1 MVAQPDRRDRPVRG
15 HGRGAGPGSAT
26 LPRRDSRR
34 AHRHALR
41 ASQGPG
47 HDQARVPGRLR
58 PRGGSQG
65 RGTGPRWPARGR
77 GSGGARRRGA
87 PDPVGRRRTGR
98 SRCGGPGRS
107 GGGAAPPARLTHRY
121 RRSGPPARSA
131 RVAQQMDG
139 VANTRSESCAPITT
153 VTWSTAVSCADPT
166 SPRAAASTPA
176 CGRCASGYRTAEL
189 VAPVVVTAPTCIP
202 AVLRREASSAAA
214 AGSPE
219 PLRMSTMAGAPSNDP
234 VLHPVVGAGVGVE
247 VGVGFAVD
255 CGDGP
260 GVVDDDGDGVVDG
273 ALAGGC
279 VLVDGALAGGCVL
292 VDGALAGGCVVV
304 DGALAG
310 GCVVID
316 GALDGGSPVVED
328 DVAGGGTDG
337 GPSAAGAGP
346 AAGTRCTGTA
356 GGGAGLAGGTDGG
369 ASAGGVGRLG
379 AGVPA

>member
-1 MVAQPDRRDRPVRG
+1 
-15 HGRGAGPGSAT
+15 
-26 LPRRDSRR
+26 
-34 AHRHALR
+34 
-41 ASQGPG
+41 
-47 HDQARVPGRLR
+47 
-58 PRGGSQG
+58 
-65 RGTGPRWPARGR
+65 
-77 GSGGARRRGA
+77 
-87 PDPVGRRRTGR
+87 
-98 SRCGGPGRS
+98 
-107 GGGAAPPARLTHRY
+107 
-121 RRSGPPARSA
+121 
-131 RVAQQMDG
+131 MDG

-214 AGSPE
+214 AGLPE
-219 PLRMSTMAGAPSNDP
+219 PLRMSTMAGAPSSDP
-234 VLHPVVGAGVGVE
+234 VLHPGVGAGAEVDVE

-273 ALAGGC
+273 
-279 VLVDGALAGGCVL
+279 VLG
-292 VDGALAGGCVVV
+292 GGCVVV
-304 DGALAG
+304 DGGCVLG
-310 GCVVID
+310 GCVVGGCVVGGCVLGGGCVLVD

-328 DVAGGGTDG
+328 GVAGGGTDV

-346 AAGTRCTGTA
+346 AAGARGTGTA